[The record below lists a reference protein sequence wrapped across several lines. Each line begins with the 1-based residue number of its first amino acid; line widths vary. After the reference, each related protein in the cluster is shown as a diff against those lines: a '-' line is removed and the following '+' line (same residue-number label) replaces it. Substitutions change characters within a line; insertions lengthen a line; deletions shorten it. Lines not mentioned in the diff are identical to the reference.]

1 MKITNTKQKQCMPH
15 MHVCLSPCSGHR
27 CVPSH
32 SLCRYTGLLWH
43 YIDWK
48 GPRWHHSHILKE
60 SPTCCQKLRETSY
73 PLTAQVKWHHLYNSF
88 LKLFAVYWQ
97 TVQRLRAF
105 VLLILFSSLCF
116 LFHLLS
122 PHSQLFAAALCMVL
136 LIGEFFLSTTKVT
149 VIPWEMLIK

>member
-88 LKLFAVYWQ
+88 CLLTNSTASKSFC
-97 TVQRLRAF
+97 AF
-105 VLLILFSSLCF
+105 DSF
-116 LFHLLS
+116 LLS
-122 PHSQLFAAALCMVL
+122 VL
-136 LIGEFFLSTTKVT
+136 SLPSSFPSLSTICSSPVYGSPYRGVLPLYHKGNGAA
-149 VIPWEMLIK
+149 IPWEMLIK